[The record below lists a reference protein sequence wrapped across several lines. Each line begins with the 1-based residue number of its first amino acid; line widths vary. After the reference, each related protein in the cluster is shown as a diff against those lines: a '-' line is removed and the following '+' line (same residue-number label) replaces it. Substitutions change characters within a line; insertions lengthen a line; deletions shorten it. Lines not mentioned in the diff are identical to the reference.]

1 MIAVTFHF
9 LTAADFWIGVG
20 VLAAT
25 YGIFALGL
33 QLNVGTTGITNFGQ
47 AGFMAIGAYTMAIL
61 VVKEGWS
68 WWWAMPAAI
77 AASMLAAI
85 IVGLPSLRLRA
96 DYFAITT
103 LAFAEIVRYLADNE
117 RDLTEGSQGLLGYNG
132 DWFKL
137 SLRLGSWLNG
147 HGIHVTSFLFPLL
160 LVSWG
165 LLLVLTLLVAL
176 VVRTPWGRVLRA
188 IREDEDAAR
197 ALGKNTLA
205 YKLQSLALAAA
216 LAAIAGLRARAE
228 PDAARSRRVRPRV
241 HDLRLRDRD
250 PRRPRQLL
258 RRDPR
263 LGDPDDGARG
273 HALRRAAALGG
284 QGGGDPLHHRRARA
298 HPADGVPAAGA
309 SSATSRRCCSVSD
322 GGAILEVD
330 GVEKRY
336 GGVRA
341 VDGASL
347 SVERGSITALI
358 GPNGAGKSTLFD
370 VVSGFERA
378 DGGAIRLDGRSIY
391 RLPAFAIARRGLVR
405 TFQMTKTLNVMT
417 VLDNM
422 LLAAPDHPGERLS
435 TLGRAAVGRTPARA
449 RRARRARSTCSRR
462 SSLRRRRAR
471 TRERSRAASASC
483 SSSRAL

>member
-1 MIAVTFHF
+1 MIAITFHF

-47 AGFMAIGAYTMAIL
+47 AGFMAVGAYTMGIL
-61 VVKEGWS
+61 VAKEGWS

-77 AASMLAAI
+77 AASMLAAV

-137 SLRLGSWLNG
+137 SLRLGDWLDG

-165 LLLVLTLLVAL
+165 VLLVLTLLVAL

-216 LAAIAGLRARAE
+216 LAAIAGFVLALNLTLLV
-228 PDAARSRRVRPRV
+228 PDEF
-241 HDLRLRDRD
+241 D
-250 PRRPRQLL
+250 PVFTIF
-258 RRDPR
+258 
-263 LGDPDDGARG
+263 GFVIVI
-273 HALRRAAALGG
+273 LGG
-284 QGGGDPLHHRRARA
+284 LGSYF
-298 HPADGVPAAGA
+298 GVILG
-309 SSATSRRCCSVSD
+309 SV
-322 GGAILEVD
+322 IL
-330 GVEKRY
+330 
-336 GGVRA
+336 
-341 VDGASL
+341 
-347 SVERGSITALI
+347 
-358 GPNGAGKSTLFD
+358 
-370 VVSGFERA
+370 
-378 DGGAIRLDGRSIY
+378 
-391 RLPAFAIARRGLVR
+391 
-405 TFQMTKTLNVMT
+405 MT
-417 VLDNM
+417 VLEGTRYVELPLSADKVAAIRFIIVGLVLILLMAFRPQGILGSKQEM
-422 LLAAPDHPGERLS
+422 LLGE
-435 TLGRAAVGRTPARA
+435 
-449 RRARRARSTCSRR
+449 
-462 SSLRRRRAR
+462 
-471 TRERSRAASASC
+471 
-483 SSSRAL
+483 